1 MLGAR
6 WSPEK
11 ALAAAVVAAIAVVRM
26 EGVAPLTSF
35 RRRNLCLA
43 PKVLSYII
51 SLIPCPAS
59 LLASLPVEMHPTHCR
74 TTEQRAFHADHKGTF
89 IINSLHYLFA
99 HDKVGSGG
107 VTGPPLA
114 SI

>member
-1 MLGAR
+1 MEPREGPG
-6 WSPEK
+6 SSSGGPDG
-11 ALAAAVVAAIAVVRM
+11 VVRM
-26 EGVAPLTSF
+26 EGVALLTSF

-59 LLASLPVEMHPTHCR
+59 LLSGLLVEMHPTHCR
-74 TTEQRAFHADHKGTF
+74 TTKQQAFHADHKGTF

-99 HDKVGSGG
+99 HDKVGSIG